1 MVSLEEHGVEF
12 GATLPS
18 DALILTGNNWIGAL
32 DAWVPSASEPV
43 TKPSSFYVTLVVVT
57 KKAVASLF
65 TQQ

>member
-32 DAWVPSASEPV
+32 DAWVTSASEPV
-43 TKPSSFYVTLVVVT
+43 TKPSSFYVTQVVV
-57 KKAVASLF
+57 KK
-65 TQQ
+65 Q